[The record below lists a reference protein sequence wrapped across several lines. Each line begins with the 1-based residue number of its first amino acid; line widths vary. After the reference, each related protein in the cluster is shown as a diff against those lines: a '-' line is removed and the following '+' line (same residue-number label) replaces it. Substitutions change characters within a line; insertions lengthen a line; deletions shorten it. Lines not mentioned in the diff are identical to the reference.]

1 MAFSCY
7 YLVIKFLRKSFF
19 SIFEYVKIPFSLST
33 FDQCHKIS
41 VFYSVYKDRSILT
54 RYGTIRHC
62 PVFYNIAT

>member
-1 MAFSCY
+1 MANIDF
-7 YLVIKFLRKSFF
+7 LVLKGMISKLFF
-19 SIFEYVKIPFSLST
+19 IFEYAKVPFSLST